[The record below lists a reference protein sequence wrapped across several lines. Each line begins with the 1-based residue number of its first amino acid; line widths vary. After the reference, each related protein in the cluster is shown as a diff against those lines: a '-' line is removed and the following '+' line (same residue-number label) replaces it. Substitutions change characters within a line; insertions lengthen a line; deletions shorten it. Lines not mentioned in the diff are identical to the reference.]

1 MRGRKGRRED
11 GVVKMEGRERRWKGW
26 RERGWTEQRQKG
38 GVEKREVQCKD
49 ERISKR
55 MGRSEGEHTKET
67 QRTRGMGGGERRG
80 NDDIRGE
87 GIMDVASHDV
97 SDPTDLG

>member
-1 MRGRKGRRED
+1 MESSKWRAEKGVGKDGERED
-11 GVVKMEGRERRWKGW
+11 GQSRDRKGGLKRGRYSAKTKELVKGW
-26 RERGWTEQRQKG
+26 VEVRE
-38 GVEKREVQCKD
+38 
-49 ERISKR
+49 S
-55 MGRSEGEHTKET
+55 T
-67 QRTRGMGGGERRG
+67 QRRHKGRGEWGGGERRG

>member
-1 MRGRKGRRED
+1 MESSKWRAEKGVGKDGERED
-11 GVVKMEGRERRWKGW
+11 GQSRDR
-26 RERGWTEQRQKG
+26 KG

-67 QRTRGMGGGERRG
+67 QRTRGMGGG
-80 NDDIRGE
+80 GE
-87 GIMDVASHDV
+87 
-97 SDPTDLG
+97 TRQ